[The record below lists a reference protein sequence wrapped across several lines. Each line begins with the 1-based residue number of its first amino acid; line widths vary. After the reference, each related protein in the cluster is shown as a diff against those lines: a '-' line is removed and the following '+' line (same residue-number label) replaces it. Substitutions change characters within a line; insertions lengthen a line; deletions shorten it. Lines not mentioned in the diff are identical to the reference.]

1 MINVKLQ
8 KLKDQ
13 ASDNALHNVWGKDA
27 YKLNM
32 AILKIDDND
41 CAAYTRLAKYY
52 KLKDN
57 ITKAKS
63 MYLKALDID
72 PENRAALNN
81 LNDIKKDQ
89 EETDAVEKIVT
100 VKELLKEAQKAIL
113 KDKYSRAAKLYA
125 KAYSMEPSLLYAV
138 ELAGAYKKMGEY
150 DKIEML
156 YTQLMEDNPP
166 QTDSKAIE
174 TAFKIL
180 RLNKKKV

>member
-1 MINVKLQ
+1 MINIKLQ

-27 YKLNM
+27 YKVNM
-32 AILKIDDND
+32 AILKIDHND

-52 KLKDN
+52 KLKDD

-89 EETDAVEKIVT
+89 EESDAVEKIVT
-100 VKELLKEAQKAIL
+100 IKELLKEAQKSML
-113 KDKYSRAAKLYA
+113 KSKYSRAAKLYA
-125 KAYSMEPSLLYAV
+125 KAYSMEPLLTYAV
-138 ELAGAYKKMGEY
+138 DQASAYKKMGEY
-150 DKIEML
+150 DKIEKL
-156 YTQLMEDNPP
+156 YTHLMEDIPT
-166 QTDSKAIE
+166 QTDAKAIE
-174 TAFKIL
+174 NAFKTL
-180 RLNKKKV
+180 RQKNNK